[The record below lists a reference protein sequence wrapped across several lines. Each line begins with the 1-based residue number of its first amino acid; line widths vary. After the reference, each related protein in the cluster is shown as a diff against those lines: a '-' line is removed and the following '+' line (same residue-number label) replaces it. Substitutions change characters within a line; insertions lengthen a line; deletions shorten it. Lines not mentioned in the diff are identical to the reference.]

1 MFCGF
6 VAFTLLRLSRLKTAQ
21 DFEGTL
27 YPRIKL
33 KTNTGVCVHVVE
45 VDTVLKS
52 FCDFINVGA
61 I

>member
-1 MFCGF
+1 MFCRF
-6 VAFTLLRLSRLKTAQ
+6 VAFILLKLLRLKTAQ
-21 DFEGTL
+21 DFGGTL

-33 KTNTGVCVHVVE
+33 KTNTGVCVCVVE